1 MQKKK
6 CVEIVI
12 VCVLLLFL
20 AGYLEASERNINSK
34 NQVIRGSPGEY
45 DQEVELQ
52 LDAGDVVKNYD
63 YTLMVPAADVTK
75 EEADK
80 YFDAAKEEISK
91 SFYAEGDDENAVT
104 LPVNMQTSYQNG
116 MVKAEWTLDSYRLVD
131 VDGVI
136 IEEAVSQNGSL
147 EQATVQLTCGNY
159 KQEYVFSFM
168 VYPRVLSESEK
179 ILKGVKEA
187 IDKDAKKEG
196 NQLLTL
202 PKEVNGVSLRWSEAK
217 RHLVI
222 KMLFFEVIVLVLLYF
237 VRIEREKTKRK
248 ERQDQMML
256 DYSEVVSKLL
266 ILMGAGMSLKQS
278 WNTISARYSDKRKKN
293 EAPKRFIYEEMV
305 YTNHEIQDGETEL
318 VAYQKFGERTEV
330 GAYQRLVRIL
340 VQNVQIGSRGICQ
353 LLSREAE
360 DAMEERKALAKRMG
374 EEAGTKMLFPLLLM
388 LGIVFAIIMTPA
400 LLAFQI

>member
-6 CVEIVI
+6 CVEIAI

-116 MVKAEWTLDSYRLVD
+116 MVKAELTLDSYRLVD

-147 EQATVQLTCGNY
+147 ERATVQLTCGNY

-293 EAPKRFIYEEMV
+293 
-305 YTNHEIQDGETEL
+305 
-318 VAYQKFGERTEV
+318 
-330 GAYQRLVRIL
+330 
-340 VQNVQIGSRGICQ
+340 
-353 LLSREAE
+353 
-360 DAMEERKALAKRMG
+360 
-374 EEAGTKMLFPLLLM
+374 
-388 LGIVFAIIMTPA
+388 
-400 LLAFQI
+400 

>member
-6 CVEIVI
+6 CVEIAI

-147 EQATVQLTCGNY
+147 ERATVQLTCGNY

-202 PKEVNGVSLRWSEAK
+202 PKEVNGVSLR
-217 RHLVI
+217 
-222 KMLFFEVIVLVLLYF
+222 
-237 VRIEREKTKRK
+237 
-248 ERQDQMML
+248 
-256 DYSEVVSKLL
+256 
-266 ILMGAGMSLKQS
+266 
-278 WNTISARYSDKRKKN
+278 
-293 EAPKRFIYEEMV
+293 
-305 YTNHEIQDGETEL
+305 
-318 VAYQKFGERTEV
+318 
-330 GAYQRLVRIL
+330 
-340 VQNVQIGSRGICQ
+340 
-353 LLSREAE
+353 
-360 DAMEERKALAKRMG
+360 
-374 EEAGTKMLFPLLLM
+374 
-388 LGIVFAIIMTPA
+388 
-400 LLAFQI
+400 

>member
-1 MQKKK
+1 
-6 CVEIVI
+6 
-12 VCVLLLFL
+12 
-20 AGYLEASERNINSK
+20 
-34 NQVIRGSPGEY
+34 
-45 DQEVELQ
+45 
-52 LDAGDVVKNYD
+52 
-63 YTLMVPAADVTK
+63 
-75 EEADK
+75 
-80 YFDAAKEEISK
+80 
-91 SFYAEGDDENAVT
+91 
-104 LPVNMQTSYQNG
+104 MQTSYQNG
-116 MVKAEWTLDSYRLVD
+116 MVKAEWILDSYRLVD

-147 EQATVQLTCGNY
+147 ERATVQLTCGNY

-187 IDKDAKKEG
+187 IDKDVKKEG

-353 LLSREAE
+353 LLSQEAE

>member
-6 CVEIVI
+6 CAEIAI

-20 AGYLEASERNINSK
+20 AGYVEASEQNINSK

-63 YTLMVPAADVTK
+63 YTLVVPAVDVTK

-91 SFYAEGDDENAVT
+91 SFYAEGDNENAVT

-116 MVKAEWTLDSYRLVD
+116 MVKAEWTLDSYRIVD

-136 IEEAVSQNGSL
+136 IEEAVPQNGSL

-159 KQEYVFSFM
+159 TQEYVFSFM
-168 VYPRVLSESEK
+168 VYPRTLSESER
-179 ILKGVKEA
+179 ILKDVKEA

-222 KMLFFEVIVLVLLYF
+222 KMLFIVLVLLYF

-278 WNTISARYSDKRKKN
+278 WNTISARYSDKRKKK
-293 EAPKRFIYEEMV
+293 EIPKRFIYEEMV

-318 VAYQKFGERTEV
+318 AAYQKFGERTEV

-340 VQNVQIGSRGICQ
+340 IQNVQTGSRGICQ
-353 LLSREAE
+353 LLSQEAE
-360 DAMEERKALAKRMG
+360 GAMEERKALAKRMG